1 MQGKFLIL
9 VLCTWNA
16 SRSIFAE
23 YFMKEFGAAKFDAFS
38 AGVNPRGEVSPV
50 TLQILKER
58 YRIDASDARSK
69 SWREFQDKELDFIV
83 SLSDQAEETTQAF
96 PGKPILAH
104 WPFPDPSQVQGS
116 AEEVED
122 AYFQVASRIRYRLQ
136 LFNNLSFDK
145 LDRLRFELKIKELG
159 ESSERLEQIRASQ
172 NENSALR
179 EDIRTLV
186 LILERLRVLCS
197 SIQRNSQAQEH
208 AYREI
213 ATLLDEMRRRYIIPP
228 YD

>member
-1 MQGKFLIL
+1 M
-9 VLCTWNA
+9 
-16 SRSIFAE
+16 
-23 YFMKEFGAAKFDAFS
+23 
-38 AGVNPRGEVSPV
+38 
-50 TLQILKER
+50 
-58 YRIDASDARSK
+58 
-69 SWREFQDKELDFIV
+69 
-83 SLSDQAEETTQAF
+83 
-96 PGKPILAH
+96 
-104 WPFPDPSQVQGS
+104 
-116 AEEVED
+116 
-122 AYFQVASRIRYRLQ
+122 ASRIRYRLQ

-186 LILERLRVLCS
+186 LLLERLRVLCS